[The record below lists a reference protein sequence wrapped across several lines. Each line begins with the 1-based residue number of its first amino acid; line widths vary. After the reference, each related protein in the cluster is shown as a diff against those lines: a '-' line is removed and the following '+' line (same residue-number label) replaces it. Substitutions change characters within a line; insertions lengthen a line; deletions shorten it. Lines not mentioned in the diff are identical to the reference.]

1 MATSQK
7 HLTVV
12 RHPSFLSQATA
23 LRDAG
28 FAIHWLQEKSK
39 APAAGLGWPDL
50 PAATVDQLKSTYRD
64 GLNVGLRTGKP
75 SHVAGMY
82 AHVFDV
88 DIRFPDLADEA
99 WEEFDRMFPGIRD
112 TLPCVVSGSGGASR

>member
-1 MATSQK
+1 MATSLK

-39 APAAGLGWPDL
+39 APAAGRPE
-50 PAATVDQLKSTYRD
+50 R
-64 GLNVGLRTGKP
+64 RT
-75 SHVAGMY
+75 
-82 AHVFDV
+82 
-88 DIRFPDLADEA
+88 AD
-99 WEEFDRMFPGIRD
+99 W
-112 TLPCVVSGSGGASR
+112 